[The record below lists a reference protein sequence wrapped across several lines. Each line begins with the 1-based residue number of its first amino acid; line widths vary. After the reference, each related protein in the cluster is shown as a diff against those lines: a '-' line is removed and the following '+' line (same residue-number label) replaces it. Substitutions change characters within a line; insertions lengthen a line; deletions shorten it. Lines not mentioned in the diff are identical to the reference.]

1 MHGNLAQIVHVIKK
15 ISSEATI
22 LNAKSWRKNI
32 YKHFIGQEAKILN
45 VSDVLADLRTGTVN

>member
-22 LNAKSWRKNI
+22 LNAKFWSKTNML
-32 YKHFIGQEAKILN
+32 QAKRLKY
-45 VSDVLADLRTGTVN
+45 